1 MQKLPIELT
10 DKIVI
15 MAEDSFRSFTGVSS
29 LCYNAFELW
38 NYGVISEYVY
48 IELEKRLSKR
58 HKIMSKLEEASL
70 DKLQLIYS
78 EQFKKYV
85 RNLKNT
91 KIRLVVRREGII
103 RYIIEA
109 IEQSNDE
116 QISQK
121 IIDRY
126 FPNKYLKR
134 KRVEGEDDE
143 E

>member
-1 MQKLPIELT
+1 MPKLPIELR

-15 MAEDSFRSFTGVSS
+15 MAEDSWRHFTGVSS
-29 LCYNAFELW
+29 LCFDASELW
-38 NYGVISEYVY
+38 YSGVISEYVR
-48 IELEKRLSKR
+48 IDLEKRLSKR
-58 HKIMSKLEEASL
+58 GKIISKLEEASL

-78 EQFKKYV
+78 EQFKKRV
-85 RNLKNT
+85 RNLKDT
-91 KIRLVVRREGII
+91 KIRLAVRRDGII

-109 IEQSNDE
+109 IEKSNDE

-134 KRVEGEDDE
+134 KRVDE